1 MKASQTFGSW
11 DQKIYSKFMNH
22 KPLIPTLDWLKAVST
37 TFLLVCFFSLK
48 ESTYEVTRN
57 VFLFHFTSKGSFCF
71 QENFKFLDIQIL

>member
-57 VFLFHFTSKGSFCF
+57 NFYFTSLQKAPFVFRKILSF
-71 QENFKFLDIQIL
+71 

>member
-57 VFLFHFTSKGSFCF
+57 NFNFTSLQKALFVFRKILSF
-71 QENFKFLDIQIL
+71 

>member
-57 VFLFHFTSKGSFCF
+57 VFYFTSLQKALFVFRKILSF
-71 QENFKFLDIQIL
+71 

>member
-48 ESTYEVTRN
+48 ESTYEVARN
-57 VFLFHFTSKGSFCF
+57 NFNFTSLQKALFVFRKILSF
-71 QENFKFLDIQIL
+71 

>member
-22 KPLIPTLDWLKAVST
+22 KPLIPALDWLKAVST

-57 VFLFHFTSKGSFCF
+57 NFNFTSLQKALFVFRKILSF
-71 QENFKFLDIQIL
+71 